1 MQRLATG
8 ANSMKCNKKT
18 MASGSWCVGLARLFW
33 IVLLALLGM
42 EASAAAQ
49 ASPETMMLGER
60 PSRNGEPTVIEIR
73 VFLID
78 IDEINDVNQR
88 FSVDIFISARW
99 QDPRLALPDVE
110 RQGKVRFMMIDDVW
124 TPRIL
129 LLNDR
134 GLTNQLREGVEVDDL
149 GNMKYQNRVSGE
161 LKVDLEFT
169 QFPFDVQRLP
179 IDLVSY
185 EYTTDEMQFSTDS
198 AIVSQAD
205 EFSIE
210 GWHLKQLEPIVDV
223 FVSPSDKTE
232 LPRLTYVIEAT
243 RDSEYYVLTMLVPM
257 ALIIFMAWTVF
268 WLQPHIVP
276 PRIAIATASIFS
288 LIALGV
294 SIRLGLPKV
303 SYLTKADFFVL
314 GCTLM
319 VFLALGVA
327 VIGSRWANSD
337 RMAQALKINAIARWV
352 YMLLFVVVAFV
363 AFDQ

>member
-1 MQRLATG
+1 MT
-8 ANSMKCNKKT
+8 CNKRT
-18 MASGSWCVGLARLFW
+18 IASGSWCVSFRRLFW
-33 IVLLALLGM
+33 VVLLALLSM
-42 EASAAAQ
+42 EALAVAQ
-49 ASPETMMLGER
+49 SSSETMMQGER
-60 PSRNGEPTVIEIR
+60 PSRNGEPTVIEIS
-73 VFLID
+73 VFVID
-78 IDEINDVNQR
+78 IDEIDDVNQR
-88 FSVDIFISARW
+88 FSVDLFITARW
-99 QDPRLALPDVE
+99 QDHRLALPDVE
-110 RQGKVRFMMIDDVW
+110 RKGKVRFMMIDDVW
-124 TPRIL
+124 TPRVLVI
-129 LLNDR
+129 NNR

-161 LKVDLEFT
+161 LKVDLEFK

-185 EYTTDEMQFSTDS
+185 EYTTDEVQFSTDS
-198 AIVSQAD
+198 AIVSQVD
-205 EFSIE
+205 KFSIE
-210 GWHLKQLEPIVDV
+210 GWNLKQLEPIVGV
-223 FVSPSDKTE
+223 FVLPVDKTE

-243 RDSEYYVLTMLVPM
+243 RQSDYYVLTMLVPM

-303 SYLTKADFFVL
+303 SYLTKADYFVL

-319 VFLALGVA
+319 VFIALGVA

-352 YMLLFVVVAFV
+352 YMLLFAVVAFV